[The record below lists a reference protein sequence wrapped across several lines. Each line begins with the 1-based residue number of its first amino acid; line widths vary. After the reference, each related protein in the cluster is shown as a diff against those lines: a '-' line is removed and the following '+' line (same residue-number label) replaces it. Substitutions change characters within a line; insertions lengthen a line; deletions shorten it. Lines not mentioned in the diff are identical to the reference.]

1 MDGSSCSMPDTA
13 ELQQH
18 FGQPDNQLPGCS
30 FPVAHLMVL
39 LHAGTGLLRE
49 ILASPLRTHDMSQVS
64 QLHPALQPGDSGMGD
79 RGFCSYAHLA
89 LLKLKGV
96 FGVFRIHQKIKV
108 EFPTPGDPA
117 SEGSYS
123 QPSQHARMADFP
135 RFFAIWLRLA

>member
-1 MDGSSCSMPDTA
+1 MPDTA

-135 RFFAIWLRLA
+135 RFFAIWLRLP